1 MRHGSL
7 SFSPAPQV
15 PRGVPSTQRSVHA
28 AAVTVVLG
36 GGSLGS
42 ARRRGG
48 FRRCRSRRASRGPR
62 GPRGRPVFTELPVQ
76 PTPSGAG
83 HAGPR
88 ACCGRTGG
96 PCLRWHSP
104 SGVNTPGAFVR
115 VPQRSRAASAAFGLQ
130 PGERTA
136 PALSQGRAVGSG
148 VAVAAARCVA
158 GSKPE
163 ARPALWACSHLPPE
177 LGKLV
182 PGGVAAGPRPDST
195 D

>member
-1 MRHGSL
+1 M
-7 SFSPAPQV
+7 
-15 PRGVPSTQRSVHA
+15 
-28 AAVTVVLG
+28 
-36 GGSLGS
+36 
-42 ARRRGG
+42 
-48 FRRCRSRRASRGPR
+48 
-62 GPRGRPVFTELPVQ
+62 
-76 PTPSGAG
+76 
-83 HAGPR
+83 
-88 ACCGRTGG
+88 
-96 PCLRWHSP
+96 
-104 SGVNTPGAFVR
+104 NTPGAFVR

-163 ARPALWACSHLPPE
+163 ARPALWACSHLPAE